1 MVTGAGPVGR
11 SGRRSCGDAGR
22 VIGTRFM
29 ARVAHL
35 ESTGVVPEISGS
47 AWITGTH
54 QFVLAD
60 TDPLTEGFDLGL

>member
-1 MVTGAGPVGR
+1 
-11 SGRRSCGDAGR
+11 